1 MSASNGGIP
10 SEEESNFFN
19 SVQLPFPEVIDG
31 KIDTL
36 QFLESSKGVVG
47 LIGEWQTIIS
57 IVGVFLWDYGKCV
70 YVYKMR
76 K

>member
-47 LIGEWQTIIS
+47 LIGE
-57 IVGVFLWDYGKCV
+57 
-70 YVYKMR
+70 
-76 K
+76 